1 MRGASVLLALLW
13 LSAAARADAPP
24 QGRLPEQ
31 VTPSAY
37 RLDLN
42 VDPGEPRFSA
52 HAEIDAVLAQPG
64 TVIYLHGNGLRVNS
78 ARIRAGQKTYVAHYA
93 QVDPLGVARLDLSRP
108 VSAGPITLYFDYSG
122 ELRHTPD
129 GLYRAKVGNDWYAWT
144 QMEAIDARR
153 VFPGFDEPRFKTPFT
168 VTIRAPKGAKVFANA
183 PEIGVIAS
191 GSTTVHR
198 FAATKPLPT
207 YLVAIGVGP
216 FEVVET
222 TVPPNAVRHE
232 PLPFRVIAPK
242 GQGPR
247 MGFAAAEGP
256 RLLGMLEGYFGTPY
270 PYEKL
275 DFLASTLQG
284 GAMENAGLIIFAD
297 SLILLDPHAP
307 LRQLRAFA
315 EVSAHEMA
323 HQWFG
328 DLVTPTWWT
337 DLWLNESFAQWM
349 GKKIADR
356 WRPDLG
362 IAAEGLDDA
371 FAAMDVDALGAG
383 RPIHQEITRNTEI
396 SGAFDAITY
405 NKGAQ
410 VLSMFEAY
418 LGSDTF
424 ARGVR
429 LHLSRHRHGSATAD
443 DFFQALGEA
452 ADNPR
457 VVPAMRTFTDQTGV
471 PVVSVGEGAQG
482 VQLAQARYRPLGA
495 EARAAQRWLIPMCL
509 ARGATRSCILLET
522 AAQTIA
528 PLGAPGAALM
538 PDAGAAGYYRFRFDG
553 PGWDRLL
560 GEADHLSGPEA
571 MAVADNLWADFA
583 AGGIDFDR
591 VIAGARALAG
601 NPERLAAIKLGYRFK
616 SLSDTMLS
624 EQQRAAY
631 RALMQS
637 LYGPRLAALGSDVT
651 VGAYAAD
658 PAPRAALRQS
668 LLQLVALEA
677 RDPGLRATLAA
688 AARANLDGD
697 AHALDPAFRTVAL
710 QVAAQDGDAAFL
722 IRLKDALQNSSD
734 PLFKHDASIAIGSVD
749 TPALTEAALEI
760 ATSHDLESPFAMR
773 IVYLASGHPGSR
785 ETTTAYIENHLPRV
799 LGLFPPGWWPSIV
812 RLFDGFCDADA
823 AAKVERFFKP
833 RLKELGG
840 GELQLAKTTE
850 QIRVCA
856 ALKSAR
862 GSEIAAAFAH

>member
-1 MRGASVLLALLW
+1 MRTAWVLLALLS
-13 LSAAARADAPP
+13 LATAARADVPL
-24 QGRLPEQ
+24 GRLPEQ
-31 VTPSAY
+31 VIPSAY
-37 RLDLN
+37 RLDLD
-42 VDPGEPRFSA
+42 VDPAQPRFNG
-52 HAEIDAVLAQPG
+52 HAEIDAVLAQPS
-64 TVIYLHGNGLRVNS
+64 TVIYLHGNGLRVKN
-78 ARIRAGQKTYVAHYA
+78 ARIRAGAKSYQARYSL
-93 QVDPLGVARLDLSRP
+93 VDPLGVARLDLSGAAP
-108 VSAGPITLYFDYSG
+108 AGPITLYFDYSG

-129 GLYRAKVGNDWYAWT
+129 GLYHAKVGGAWYAWT

-153 VFPGFDEPRFKTPFT
+153 VFPGFDEPRFKTPFSIT
-168 VTIRAPKGAKVFANA
+168 VRAPKGAKVFANA
-183 PEIGVIAS
+183 PEIGVSHS

-207 YLVAIGVGP
+207 YLVALGVGP
-216 FEVVET
+216 FDVVET
-222 TVPPNAVRHE
+222 SVPPNAVRPD
-232 PLPFRVIAPK
+232 PLPFRVIATR
-242 GQGPR
+242 GQSAR
-247 MGFAAAEGP
+247 MRFAATEGP

-297 SLILLDPHAP
+297 SLILLDPDAP

-315 EVSAHEMA
+315 EASAHEMA

-349 GKKIADR
+349 GKKIANR

-362 IAAEGLDDA
+362 IAAQELDAA
-371 FAAMDVDALGAG
+371 FDAMDIDALGAG
-383 RPIHQEITRNTEI
+383 RPIHQEINRNSEI
-396 SGAFDAITY
+396 SSTFDAITY

-418 LGSDTF
+418 LGSETF
-424 ARGVR
+424 AKGVR
-429 LHLSRHRHGSATAD
+429 LHLSRHRYGSATAD
-443 DFFQALGEA
+443 DFFQALGDA
-452 ADNPR
+452 ADNPK

-471 PVVSVGEGAQG
+471 PMVSVREETQG
-482 VQLAQARYRPLGA
+482 IELAQARYRPLGV
-495 EARAAQRWLIPMCL
+495 EAGAAQRWLIPMCL
-509 ARGATRSCILLET
+509 ERGATRSCILLET

-528 PLGAPGAALM
+528 PLGAPGGALM

-560 GEADHLSGPEA
+560 SETDQLSGPEA

-583 AGGIDFDR
+583 AGGIGFDR

-601 NPERLAAIKLGYRFK
+601 NPERLAATRLGYRFK
-616 SLSDTMLS
+616 GLADTMLS
-624 EQQRAAY
+624 EQQRSGY
-631 RALMQS
+631 RALMES
-637 LYGPRLAALGSDVT
+637 IYGPPLAALGSDLT
-651 VGAYAAD
+651 TGAYAGD

-677 RDPGLRATLAA
+677 RDSALRARLAA
-688 AARANLDGD
+688 AAKSNLDGD
-697 AHALDPAFRTVAL
+697 AHALDPGFRLVAL

-722 IRLKDALQNSSD
+722 IRLKDALQKSSD
-734 PLFKHDASIAIGSVD
+734 PLFKYDASVAIGSVD
-749 TPALTEAALEI
+749 NPALAEAALQI
-760 ATSHDLESPFAMR
+760 ATSQGLESSFATR
-773 IVYLASGHPGSR
+773 IVYVLSGHPGSR
-785 ETTTAYIENHLPRV
+785 EPTTAYIENNLPRV

-812 RLFDGFCDADA
+812 RMFDGFCDPDA
-823 AAKVERFFKP
+823 AAKVEGFFTP

-840 GELQLAKTTE
+840 GELQIAKTTE

-856 ALKSAR
+856 ALKNAR